1 MKASHKG
8 IYAVLL
14 SLLKVFVPL
23 KCGDFRVLN
32 SFIIQ
37 IVWHGLA
44 LF

>member
-8 IYAVLL
+8 TYAVLL

-23 KCGDFRVLN
+23 KSGDFRILN

-37 IVWHGLA
+37 IACHGLA